1 MEDPVLELSGPAAE
15 RVETESLAA
24 EMVGTESL
32 AAEMVGTEGPANE
45 MVRLRKPEVGL
56 STTSGLSIR
65 QDPAVGSSG

>member
-15 RVETESLAA
+15 RVE
-24 EMVGTESL
+24 TESL